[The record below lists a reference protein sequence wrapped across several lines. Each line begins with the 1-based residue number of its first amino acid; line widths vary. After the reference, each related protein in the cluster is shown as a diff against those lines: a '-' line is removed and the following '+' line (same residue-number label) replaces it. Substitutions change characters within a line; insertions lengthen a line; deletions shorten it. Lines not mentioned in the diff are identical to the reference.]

1 MGVAALK
8 ELKDAKL
15 RTGLEQGID
24 SLSDGESLSLPD
36 DAHRTADERTL
47 ARLKSQARLLT
58 PAVHRMSV
66 SASVSLARHL
76 MRF

>member
-1 MGVAALK
+1 MLA
-8 ELKDAKL
+8 
-15 RTGLEQGID
+15 RQRLEQGID

-66 SASVSLARHL
+66 SASVSLARH
-76 MRF
+76 